1 MSFLNN
7 HLTITYP
14 TIETIHT
21 FSSGAASQFKQQYL
35 FSNLHT
41 WEQNTQTNIVWN
53 VFATLHG
60 KGPVDGLGGT
70 GKYSVWRFDKIRG
83 NAPLDELFRN
93 CSSTQS
99 NINIFF
105 MSSEDIEKKSDEM
118 AEHWHQI
125 LPV

>member
-41 WEQNTQTNIVWN
+41 WDQNTQTNIIWN

-60 KGPVDGLGGT
+60 KGAVDGLGGT
-70 GKYSVWRFDKIRG
+70 GKYSIWRFDKVRG

-99 NINIFF
+99 
-105 MSSEDIEKKSDEM
+105 K
-118 AEHWHQI
+118 H
-125 LPV
+125 